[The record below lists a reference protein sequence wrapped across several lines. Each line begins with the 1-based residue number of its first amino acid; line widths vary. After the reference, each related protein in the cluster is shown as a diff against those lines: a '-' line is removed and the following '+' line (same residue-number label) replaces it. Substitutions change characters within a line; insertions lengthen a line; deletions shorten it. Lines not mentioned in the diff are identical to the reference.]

1 MYKVEGCKFVAK
13 MVKKTMRDIV
23 KKAFPTVDEEI
34 LLQNGPKN
42 ECQYVSASAMKEFN
56 RNKDKKLGTSLGCKS
71 VEEFAQKIVDSFY

>member
-42 ECQYVSASAMKEFN
+42 EC
-56 RNKDKKLGTSLGCKS
+56 
-71 VEEFAQKIVDSFY
+71 